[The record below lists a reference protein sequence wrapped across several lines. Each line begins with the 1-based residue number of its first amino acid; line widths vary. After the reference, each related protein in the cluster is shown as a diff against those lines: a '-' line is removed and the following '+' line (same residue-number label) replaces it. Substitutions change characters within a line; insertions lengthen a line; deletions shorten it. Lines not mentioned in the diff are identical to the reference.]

1 MRLMESRILAAAV
14 LLTVLFCL
22 TGCQKRAPAVTAPA
36 APKVTVGK
44 PIVREVTDYFEFP
57 GQTDAVGE
65 VDVRARVT
73 GYLTKVNFEDGQDV
87 EKDQL
92 LFEIDPRPYQAALDR
107 ATSEL
112 ARLNAL
118 VDKAKADLS
127 RSERLRP
134 SGAISQDE
142 YEQHVATLAVHK
154 ASIHAAQAAVYA
166 AELDLG
172 FTKVLSP
179 IKGRVSRRMITEGNL
194 VQPGNS
200 ESTVLTTVVTTDP
213 IYVYFNI
220 DERALLKYEALAWG
234 SGRAMRPDRIKELKI
249 PVEIG
254 LGNEEGFR
262 HTGVLDF
269 LDNQLDQK
277 TGTLRARGVFDN
289 AKRYLTPGMFVRV
302 RLPFGQPHQALLV
315 TERAIKTDQD
325 RKYVLTVN
333 KENVVESKLVKL
345 GPLVDGL
352 RVIEQGIQPGDS
364 IIING
369 VQRARPGKPVQP
381 HTAEKE
387 VAASPPAPP
396 AGSSPAA
403 APSGTSSAAPPV
415 VAGISGKGQAEKPGR
430 SAKN

>member
-1 MRLMESRILAAAV
+1 MASRILVAAILLMAV
-14 LLTVLFCL
+14 ICL
-22 TGCQKRAPAVTAPA
+22 TGCEKRAPAGTA
-36 APKVTVGK
+36 APVPEVTVDK

-65 VDVRARVT
+65 VAVRARVT

-87 EKDQL
+87 KDGQL

-134 SGAISQDE
+134 SGAVSQDE

-154 ASIHAAQAAVYA
+154 ASIHAAEAAVYA

-172 FTKVLSP
+172 FTKILSP
-179 IKGRVSRRMITEGNL
+179 ISGRVSRRMITEGNL
-194 VQPGNS
+194 VQAGTSDSP
-200 ESTVLTTVVTTDP
+200 VLTTVVTTDP

-220 DERALLKYEALAWG
+220 DERALLKYESLAWG

-277 TGTLRARGVFDN
+277 TGTLRARGVFEN
-289 AKRYLTPGMFVRV
+289 TKRYLTPGMFVRV
-302 RLPFGQPHQALLV
+302 RLPFGKPHQALLV
-315 TERAIKTDQD
+315 SERAIGTDQ
-325 RKYVLTVN
+325 KQKFLLAVN
-333 KENVVESKLVKL
+333 KQNVVEYRKVKV
-345 GPLVDGL
+345 GRLVDGL
-352 RVIEQGIQPGDS
+352 RVIEQGIEPDDS
-364 IIING
+364 IIVKG
-369 VQRARPGKPVQP
+369 LQRARPGKPVQP
-381 HTAEKE
+381 LAVENA
-387 VAASPPAPP
+387 VAASPAASAPASPP
-396 AGSSPAA
+396 AVAKKPEEGK
-403 APSGTSSAAPPV
+403 SGQSV
-415 VAGISGKGQAEKPGR
+415 
-430 SAKN
+430 KN

>member
-1 MRLMESRILAAAV
+1 MVARILTAAT
-14 LLTVLFCL
+14 LLAALVGLA
-22 TGCQKRAPAVTAPA
+22 GCESRAPAGTEPPI
-36 APKVTVGK
+36 PKVTVGK
-44 PIVREVTDYFEFP
+44 PVLREVTDHFEFP
-57 GQTDAVGE
+57 GQTEAVGE
-65 VDVRARVT
+65 VEVRARVT

-87 EKDQL
+87 EKGQL
-92 LFEIDPRPYQAALDR
+92 LFEIDPRPYQATLDR

-112 ARLNAL
+112 TRLNAL
-118 VDKAKADLS
+118 VDKAKADLA

-172 FTKVLSP
+172 FTKILSP
-179 IKGRVSRRMITEGNL
+179 ITGRVSERMITEGNL
-194 VQPGNS
+194 VQPGIG

-220 DERALLKYEALAWG
+220 DERALLKYESLAWG
-234 SGRAMRPDRIKELKI
+234 SGRTMRPDRIKELKI

-254 LGNEEGFR
+254 LGNEDGFR
-262 HTGVLDF
+262 HVGVLDF
-269 LDNQLDQK
+269 LDNQLDEK
-277 TGTLRARGVFDN
+277 TGTLRARGVFEN
-289 AKRYLTPGMFVRV
+289 TKRYLTPGMFVRV
-302 RLPFGQPHQALLV
+302 RLPFGKPRQALLV

-333 KENVVESKLVKL
+333 KDNKVESKLVKL

-352 RVIEQGIQPGDS
+352 RVIEQGLQPGDS

-369 VQRARPGKPVQP
+369 VQRARPGKLVQP
-381 HTAEKE
+381 HAAEQS
-387 VAASPPAPP
+387 VAVSPAAPP
-396 AGSSPAA
+396 AVAA
-403 APSGTSSAAPPV
+403 TETSSATPPV
-415 VAGISGKGQAEKPGR
+415 VAGISGKVQTDKSGR
-430 SAKN
+430 STKN